1 GAGLAAA
8 KHALAFEALDFR
20 ARVAEVSQDLGVVLA
35 EPRSH
40 RADSGWGYAEAGGG
54 SGLADPAE
62 LRGVVLLEDAAG
74 AYLGVLEEFEAGS
87 DGSRGDIVGEQARED
102 FIALPLLQ
110 FGGHYFAPCD
120 GIDGAQARG
129 LEAGV
134 VDQILTIER
143 AAHPGPFL
151 VGERARGYVAI
162 LGGEDQVRTDFPV
175 GGIAFVTDIGKGRHR
190 LGPQVRDHRIE
201 HRDPHVLS
209 FAGAQLVKEG
219 GGDGLRGGEGGGVV
233 GDYRPDHPGAA
244 GFPIALDVGK
254 SGQGL
259 DHGIVGALARIRSV
273 FPESAYRNV
282 DDIGANRA
290 DIILAEP
297 EALGSAGSEVMDED
311 VGGLDEL
318 FQDRAPVGRFQ
329 VDGNGALVAIAGEE
343 GGVHSCAASREPPHK
358 IAVGAFDLD
367 DVGAL
372 VGEHHRRHRPGH
384 HRAEVENSHACE
396 GTLVWNVGIHGK
408 LLWVEA
414 GCENGIRVRG
424 YFT

>member
-1 GAGLAAA
+1 MAAAWAGRAADDLSCAGRDTGGARRAQGLRRGDDDGQGGKSAQGTFRAGARRGESPVLSTIDPGCEREAIRGRAGPGEMEPARRGSALCAREARRKGAPQPQPAIGIAGVLPGAGLAAA

-87 DGSRGDIVGEQARED
+87 DGGRGDIVGEQARED
-102 FIALPLLQ
+102 FIALPFLE
-110 FGGHYFAPCD
+110 FGGHYFATRD

-209 FAGAQLVKEG
+209 FAGAQ
-219 GGDGLRGGEGGGVV
+219 
-233 GDYRPDHPGAA
+233 
-244 GFPIALDVGK
+244 
-254 SGQGL
+254 
-259 DHGIVGALARIRSV
+259 
-273 FPESAYRNV
+273 
-282 DDIGANRA
+282 
-290 DIILAEP
+290 
-297 EALGSAGSEVMDED
+297 
-311 VGGLDEL
+311 
-318 FQDRAPVGRFQ
+318 
-329 VDGNGALVAIAGEE
+329 
-343 GGVHSCAASREPPHK
+343 
-358 IAVGAFDLD
+358 
-367 DVGAL
+367 
-372 VGEHHRRHRPGH
+372 
-384 HRAEVENSHACE
+384 
-396 GTLVWNVGIHGK
+396 
-408 LLWVEA
+408 
-414 GCENGIRVRG
+414 
-424 YFT
+424 